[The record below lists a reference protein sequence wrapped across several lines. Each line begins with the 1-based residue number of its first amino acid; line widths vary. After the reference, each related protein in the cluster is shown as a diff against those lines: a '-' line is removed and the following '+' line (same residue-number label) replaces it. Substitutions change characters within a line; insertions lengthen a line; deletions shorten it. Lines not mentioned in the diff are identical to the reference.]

1 MKPHEKHRADAR
13 HALIFHLVTVSSSR
27 FKMMHTGSEY
37 KDESGDLA
45 AGLIVEASH
54 KVDTRTLLPDEK
66 VMIRRV
72 VQDFLKSGAHVLV
85 LIGGT
90 GVSPSDVTV
99 ETVVP
104 FFEKELTGFGELLRN
119 LSYQTIGSAALLTR
133 ATAGTAR
140 GKLIVCLPGS
150 PGAVETALRSF
161 ISEFPHIVSV
171 AGGFDAG
178 EARSHTDS
186 EKHRSNLER
195 RH

>member
-45 AGLIVEASH
+45 SRLILEAGH

-66 VMIRRV
+66 VMIRRL
-72 VQDFLKSGAHVLV
+72 VQDFLKSGAQVLV

-104 FFEKELTGFGELLRN
+104 FFEKELIGFGELLRN
-119 LSYQTIGSAALLTR
+119 VSYQTIGSAALLTR
-133 ATAGTAR
+133 ATAGTAK

-150 PGAVETALRSF
+150 PGAVETGLRSF
-161 ISEFPHIVSV
+161 ISEFPHIVSI
-171 AGGFDAG
+171 AGGIDADDHAG
-178 EARSHTDS
+178 NADSKKHLTD
-186 EKHRSNLER
+186 H
-195 RH
+195 

>member
-1 MKPHEKHRADAR
+1 MKPHEKHRTDAS
-13 HALIFHLVTVSSSR
+13 HALIFYLVTVSSSR
-27 FKMMHTGSEY
+27 FKMMHSGSEY

-45 AGLIVEASH
+45 ARLTLEAGH
-54 KVDTRTLLPDEK
+54 KVDTRALLPDEK
-66 VMIRRV
+66 VMIRLA

-119 LSYQTIGSAALLTR
+119 FSYRKIGSAALLTR
-133 ATAGTAR
+133 ATAGTAK

-150 PGAVETALRSF
+150 PDAVETALQSF
-161 ISEFPHIVSV
+161 ISEFPHIVSI
-171 AGGFDAG
+171 AGGFGAG
-178 EARSHTDS
+178 DS
-186 EKHRSNLER
+186 VGQTNSRTHRVE
-195 RH
+195 H

>member
-1 MKPHEKHRADAR
+1 VKPHETHRANAR

-27 FKMMHTGSEY
+27 FKMMHSGSEY

-45 AGLIVEASH
+45 ARLILEAGH
-54 KVDTRTLLPDEK
+54 KAGTRTLLPDEK

-119 LSYQTIGSAALLTR
+119 LSYQSIGSAALLTR
-133 ATAGTAR
+133 ATAGTVK

-150 PGAVETALRSF
+150 PNAVETALRSF
-161 ISEFPHIVSV
+161 ILEFPHIVSI
-171 AGGFDAG
+171 AGGFDTGNA
-178 EARSHTDS
+178 ASHADS
-186 EKHRSNLER
+186 ENHLTKH
-195 RH
+195 

>member
-1 MKPHEKHRADAR
+1 VKPHEKHRADAR

-27 FKMMHTGSEY
+27 FKMMHSGSEY

-45 AGLIVEASH
+45 AGLIVEAGH

-104 FFEKELTGFGELLRN
+104 FFEKELAGFGELLRSI
-119 LSYQTIGSAALLTR
+119 SYQTIGSAAMLTR
-133 ATAGTAR
+133 ATAGTAK

-161 ISEFPHIVSV
+161 ISEFPHIVSI
-171 AGGFDAG
+171 AGGFGAG
-178 EARSHTDS
+178 NHVSHVDS
-186 EKHRSNLER
+186 EKHLTD
-195 RH
+195 H

>member
-1 MKPHEKHRADAR
+1 VKPHETHRADAR
-13 HALIFHLVTVSSSR
+13 RALIFHLVTVSSSR

-45 AGLIVEASH
+45 SRLILESGH

-66 VMIRRV
+66 VMIRRE
-72 VQDFLKSGAHVLV
+72 VQDFLKTGAHVLV

-133 ATAGTAR
+133 ATAGTAK

-161 ISEFPHIVSV
+161 ISEFPHIVSI

-178 EARSHTDS
+178 NHVSHVDS
-186 EKHRSNLER
+186 EKHLTD
-195 RH
+195 H

>member
-1 MKPHEKHRADAR
+1 VKPHETHRANAR
-13 HALIFHLVTVSSSR
+13 DVLIFHLVTVSSSR

-37 KDESGDLA
+37 HDESGDLA
-45 AGLIVEASH
+45 SRLILEAGH

-72 VQDFLKSGAHVLV
+72 VQDFLKSGANVLV

-90 GVSPSDVTV
+90 GVSPTDVTV

-104 FFEKELTGFGELLRN
+104 LFEKELTGFGELLRN
-119 LSYQTIGSAALLTR
+119 ISYQTIGSAALLTR

-150 PGAVETALRSF
+150 PSAVETALRSF
-161 ISEFPHIVSV
+161 ISEFPHIVSI
-171 AGGFDAG
+171 AGGFEAEDYAG
-178 EARSHTDS
+178 HADSKKHLTD
-186 EKHRSNLER
+186 H
-195 RH
+195 

>member
-1 MKPHEKHRADAR
+1 
-13 HALIFHLVTVSSSR
+13 
-27 FKMMHTGSEY
+27 MMHSGSEY

-45 AGLIVEASH
+45 AGLIVEAGH
-54 KVDTRTLLPDEK
+54 KVGNRTLLPDEK

-90 GVSPSDVTV
+90 GVSRSDGTV

-119 LSYQTIGSAALLTR
+119 ISYQTIGSAAMLTR
-133 ATAGTAR
+133 ATAGTAK
-140 GKLIVCLPGS
+140 GKLILCLPGS
-150 PGAVETALRSF
+150 PEAVETAIKNL

-171 AGGFDAG
+171 ASGQLDTGH
-178 EARSHTDS
+178 SV
-186 EKHRSNLER
+186 
-195 RH
+195 